1 MRTKVCEIGTGKGMP
16 KTLQFALVGQGL
28 VAQVIQ
34 WWGQYI
40 YSYTPTNARHV
51 SAQ

>member
-1 MRTKVCEIGTGKGMP
+1 MRIKVCEIGTGNVMP
-16 KTLQFALVGQGL
+16 KTLQFALGLDGL